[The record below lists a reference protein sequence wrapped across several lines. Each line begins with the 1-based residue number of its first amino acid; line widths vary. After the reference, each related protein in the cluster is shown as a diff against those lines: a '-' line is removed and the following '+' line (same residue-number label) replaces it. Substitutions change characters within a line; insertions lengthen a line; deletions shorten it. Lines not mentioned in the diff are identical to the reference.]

1 MKYRIRL
8 GEGGLECTDPAED
21 DEDYS
26 ENEVNLILTQP
37 LLPHLSSM

>member
-1 MKYRIRL
+1 MSL
-8 GEGGLECTDPAED
+8 GEDGLEPCTDPAED